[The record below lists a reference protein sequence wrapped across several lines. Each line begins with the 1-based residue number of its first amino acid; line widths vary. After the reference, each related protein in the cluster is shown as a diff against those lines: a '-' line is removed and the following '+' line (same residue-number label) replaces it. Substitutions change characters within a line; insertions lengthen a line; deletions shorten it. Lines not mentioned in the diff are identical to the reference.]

1 MSNRRL
7 GLEGHARRA
16 LAPYACDPTRS
27 RGRRHPE
34 PESALRSPFQRDR
47 DRIVHSTAFRRLEYK
62 TQVFVNYEGDHFR
75 TRLTHTLE
83 VAQIARTAARAL
95 ALDEDLAEAVA
106 LAHDLGHSPF
116 GHAGEEALDAALA
129 PWGGFDHNAQTLRVI
144 TRLECR
150 YAEFDGLN
158 LTWETLEGVVKHN
171 GPFGGPFGGPLA
183 GRAPAYVVAY
193 ADLHDLELASHPG
206 AEAQVAALADDIA
219 YTNHDL
225 DDGLRAGLFEL
236 QDLAALPLVGPIL
249 RQVTARYPGLETPR
263 LIHETLRRLI
273 DAMVTDL
280 VEETRARLDALQPA
294 AVEGIRAAAGP
305 VVGFSPKVDTAVQG
319 LRRFLQEHMYSH
331 YKVKRMARKARRVV
345 RELFDGLHDQPDCL
359 PPDWRA
365 RAGAG
370 DDARAAE
377 AIADYIAG
385 MTDRFA
391 LDEHDRLFN
400 LASRAQ

>member
-16 LAPYACDPTRS
+16 LAPYACDPNRS
-27 RGRRHPE
+27 RGRRHLE

-83 VAQIARTAARAL
+83 VAQIARTATRAL
-95 ALDEDLAEAVA
+95 ALEEDLAEAVA

-129 PWGGFDHNAQTLRVI
+129 PYGGFDHNAQTLRVI
-144 TRLECR
+144 TRLERR

-171 GPFGGPFGGPLA
+171 GPFGEPRA
-183 GRAPAYVVAY
+183 GQAPAYVAAY
-193 ADLHDLELASHPG
+193 AAEHDLELASHPS
-206 AEAQVAALADDIA
+206 AEAQIAALADDIA

-236 QDLAALPLVGPIL
+236 EDLATLPLVGPIL
-249 RQVTARYPGLETPR
+249 AQVRTRYPGLEPQR

-273 DAMVTDL
+273 DLMVTDL
-280 VEETRARLDALQPA
+280 VEETRRRLVTLQA
-294 AVEGIRAAAGP
+294 TTVDRIRAADRP
-305 VVGFSPKVDTAVQG
+305 VVGFSPKVDTALRD
-319 LRRFLQEHMYSH
+319 LRRFLQAHMYSH

-345 RELFDGLHDQPDCL
+345 RELFEGLHDQPDCL
-359 PPDWRA
+359 PPEWQA
-365 RAGAG
+365 RAGTG
-370 DDARAAE
+370 DDARIAE

-400 LASRAQ
+400 LTSRAQ